1 VCGFYKRREK
11 IPIFFGGEK
20 VRKAGYSSSNQY
32 SILAWIIER
41 EEFEV

>member
-1 VCGFYKRREK
+1 VAFIKEERKSRFFLEEKRYGK
-11 IPIFFGGEK
+11 LDT
-20 VRKAGYSSSNQY
+20 VAVTSS